1 MSSWKLPAALFVGM
15 SLATGTALAQQ
26 TQQQEPMQP
35 GQTMQ
40 EETMQHQAPMGL
52 EEQDIRE
59 IQEALANAGY
69 DPGEADGIWG
79 EQTSAAL
86 QEFQETEGLSAT
98 GELDEE
104 TIALL
109 GLDHLEIQ
117 PGAGGPLETEPG
129 TDAEQST
136 QQQ

>member
-40 EETMQHQAPMGL
+40 EEMMQHQAPMGL
-52 EEQDIRE
+52 EEQHIRE

-69 DPGEADGIWG
+69 DPGEIDGIWG
-79 EQTSAAL
+79 EQTSAAV
-86 QEFQETEGLSAT
+86 QEFQEAEGLQGA
-98 GELDEE
+98 GELDED
-104 TIALL
+104 TLALL

-117 PGAGGPLETEPG
+117 PGAGGPLQTEPG
-129 TDAEQST
+129 SGAEQPT